1 MPPAYKKT
9 ITAENYDVFRD
20 QVPSSGLFEMTDCE
34 VEIWCPQESDVKEVQ
49 RMVKLLESMVHVTDV
64 RIGTTIEEL
73 NSEKYRIVITEA
85 SPVGRKKFN
94 REQ

>member
-1 MPPAYKKT
+1 MPPSYKRT
-9 ITAENYDVFRD
+9 ITADSYDTFRD
-20 QVPSSGLFEMTDCE
+20 QVPSSGLFDMTDCE

-49 RMVKLLESMVHVTDV
+49 RMVQLLESMVHVTDV

-73 NSEKYRIVITEA
+73 NSETYRVVITEA
-85 SPVGRKKFN
+85 SPIGRKKFN